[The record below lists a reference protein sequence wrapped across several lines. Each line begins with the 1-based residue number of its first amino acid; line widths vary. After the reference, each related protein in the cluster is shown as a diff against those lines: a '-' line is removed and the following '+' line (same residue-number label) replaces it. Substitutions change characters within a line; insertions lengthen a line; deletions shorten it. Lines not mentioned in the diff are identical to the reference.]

1 MGEHGLL
8 LVDGEVICVSLVM
21 SLDDR
26 SGKLARPTTGA
37 FLPAG
42 DELVIGC
49 DCTGKTPTMGSI
61 EVDLW
66 Y

>member
-8 LVDGEVICVSLVM
+8 LVDGEVICVSLVI

-37 FLPAG
+37 FLPA
-42 DELVIGC
+42 DIA
-49 DCTGKTPTMGSI
+49 
-61 EVDLW
+61 
-66 Y
+66 